1 MLIRWGEFDRGL
13 NYLDDFR
20 RQMDRLFD
28 DYQTGVGRG
37 TAAVANWP
45 RVDFRDTGTSLTLTA
60 ELPGLSDKDVKLT
73 VNQDVLRLEGE
84 RRVEAPKGYAVHRQE
99 RAPVR
104 FARSFTLP
112 CRVDPERTVAVVQ
125 NGVLTVTL
133 PKAAE
138 AQPRQITVKAG

>member
-1 MLIRWGEFDRGL
+1 M
-13 NYLDDFR
+13 
-20 RQMDRLFD
+20 
-28 DYQTGVGRG
+28 
-37 TAAVANWP
+37 
-45 RVDFRDTGTSLTLTA
+45 
-60 ELPGLSDKDVKLT
+60 
-73 VNQDVLRLEGE
+73 
-84 RRVEAPKGYAVHRQE
+84 
-99 RAPVR
+99 R